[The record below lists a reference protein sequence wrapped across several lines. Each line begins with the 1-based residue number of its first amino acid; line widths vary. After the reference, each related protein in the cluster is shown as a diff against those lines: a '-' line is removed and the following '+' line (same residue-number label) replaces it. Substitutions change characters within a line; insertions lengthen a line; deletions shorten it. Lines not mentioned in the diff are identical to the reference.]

1 MKITV
6 ERNSGADSGT
16 IPYYARIEIVTV
28 TVDAGS
34 VFHVPVYA
42 AYVGQQKMYNL
53 EICGFRVET
62 GNPQDIPFV
71 AERLLAG
78 LINMARLPSY
88 VFISRRAGGIYP
100 VYTVDSEVFATTPG
114 GPVFRQVELAKVRE
128 YLGDYLHEVGILG
141 EKGLSDKL
149 HVRGVNMKTLGL
161 RRPVFYLKKRVP
173 GQVDFWAPVFESGD
187 GTHIYTY
194 AADARR
200 EAPIKAGGEVLALR
214 SLVAGVLL
222 ADNRLKDLYDLRPD
236 RLFPAYWQRL
246 QTALEPA
253 GTIAV
258 NGIEMPL
265 YSNASLYSN
274 GLVWIGLETRH
285 DENRYSLFVGKD
297 AEDVRYHAAQD
308 FQRRNLKRVYQP
320 VAAGV

>member
-6 ERNSGADSGT
+6 ERNGGVDSER

-34 VFHVPVYA
+34 VFQVPVYVSYA
-42 AYVGQQKMYNL
+42 GRQKVYDL

-62 GNPQDIPFV
+62 ENPQDIPLV
-71 AERLLAG
+71 TRRLLRG

-88 VFISRRAGGIYP
+88 VFIARRAGGIYP
-100 VYTVDSEVFATTPG
+100 VYTVDSEVLATTRG
-114 GPVFRQVELAKVRE
+114 GPVFRHVELAKVRE

-141 EKGLSDKL
+141 EQGLSDKL
-149 HVRGVNMKTLGL
+149 HVRGVNMTTLGL

-173 GQVDFWAPVFESGD
+173 GQTDFWAPVFESDD

-200 EAPIKAGGEVLALR
+200 EAPVKAGREVLALR
-214 SLVAGVLL
+214 SLVAQALF

-246 QTALEPA
+246 QSTLQPA
-253 GTIAV
+253 GRTMV

-265 YSNASLYSN
+265 YSDASLSH
-274 GLVWIGLETRH
+274 GTPIWIGVETRH
-285 DENRYSLFVGKD
+285 DENRYSLYVGKD

-308 FQRRNLKRVYQP
+308 FRRRYLKPVYEA
-320 VAAGV
+320 VTLSV

>member
-6 ERNSGADSGT
+6 EGNSGAGGER
-16 IPYYARIEIVTV
+16 IPYYARVEIVTI

-34 VFHVPVYA
+34 VFEIPVYVSDA
-42 AYVGQQKMYNL
+42 GQRKVYNV

-62 GNPQDIPFV
+62 EKLQHIPLLT
-71 AERLLAG
+71 ERLLTG

-88 VFISRRAGGIYP
+88 VFIARRAGGIYP

-114 GPVFRQVELAKVRE
+114 GPIFRHVELAKVRE
-128 YLGDYLHEVGILG
+128 YLGDYLHEAGIVG
-141 EKGLSDKL
+141 EEGLSDKL
-149 HVRGVNMKTLGL
+149 HVRGVDMKTLGL

-173 GQVDFWAPVFESGD
+173 AQVDFWAPVFESGD

-200 EAPIKAGGEVLALR
+200 EAPVKGGQEVLALR

-222 ADNRLKDLYDLRPD
+222 AGNRLKDLYDLRPD
-236 RLFPAYWQRL
+236 RLLPAYWQRL
-246 QTALEPA
+246 QSVLEPA
-253 GTIAV
+253 GTITA

-265 YSNASLYSN
+265 FSNASLYSN
-274 GLVWIGLETRH
+274 GLLWIGLETRGG
-285 DENRYSLFVGKD
+285 ENRYSLFVGKD
-297 AEDVRYHAAQD
+297 AEDVRSHAVQD
-308 FQRRNLKRVYQP
+308 FERRYLKPVYQP
-320 VAAGV
+320 VTLGV

>member
-1 MKITV
+1 M
-6 ERNSGADSGT
+6 
-16 IPYYARIEIVTV
+16 IPYYARLEIVTA
-28 TVDAGS
+28 TVDAGT
-34 VFHVPVYA
+34 VFEVPVYVSNA
-42 AYVGQQKMYNL
+42 GQRKVYNV

-62 GNPQDIPFV
+62 DNVQDVPLV
-71 AERLLAG
+71 TERLVTG

-88 VFISRRAGGIYP
+88 VFIARQAGGIYP

-114 GPVFRQVELAKVRE
+114 GPVFRHVELAKVRE
-128 YLGDYLHEVGILG
+128 YLSDYLHEAGIVG
-141 EKGLSDKL
+141 EEGLSDKL
-149 HVRGVNMKTLGL
+149 HVRGVDMKTLGL

-187 GTHIYTY
+187 GAHVYTY

-200 EAPIKAGGEVLALR
+200 EVPIKDGEEVLALR
-214 SLVAGVLL
+214 SLVAAVLL

-246 QTALEPA
+246 QTVLEPA
-253 GTIAV
+253 GAITV
-258 NGIEMPL
+258 NGIEISL

-274 GLVWIGLETRH
+274 GLIWIGLETRH

-297 AEDVRYHAAQD
+297 AEDVSHHAAQD
-308 FQRRNLKRVYQP
+308 FQRRNLEPVYQP
-320 VAAGV
+320 ATAGV